1 MPYFKYSA
9 MLEERSE
16 EVEIMDD
23 LEISGE
29 VVFQTLRE
37 LNTINK
43 YLGGNRI
50 SVSAFQK
57 IAQNKEAIVLADLGC
72 GGGDI
77 MMEMAKWCKKKGIN
91 GSFLGVDANP
101 HIVQFAR
108 KNTSEFPE
116 IRFKAVNIFGD
127 ELKKEKPDLIHC
139 CLFTHHFSGDEL
151 VQLFRQFKDQARI
164 GVIINDL
171 QRHPIA
177 YWSIK
182 ILTRLFSKS
191 TMVRNDAAVSVARG
205 FKKNE
210 LVQILHQARI
220 TEYKLSWHW
229 AFRWKLIF

>member
-1 MPYFKYSA
+1 
-9 MLEERSE
+9 
-16 EVEIMDD
+16 MDD

-57 IAQNKEAIVLADLGC
+57 IAQNQESIVLADLGC

-77 MMEMAKWCKKKGIN
+77 MMEMAKWCRKKGIK

-101 HIVQFAR
+101 HIVEFAR
-108 KNTSEFPE
+108 ENAADFPE
-116 IRFKAVNIFGD
+116 IQFKAINIFGD
-127 ELKKEKPDLIHC
+127 ELKREEPDLIHC
-139 CLFTHHFSGDEL
+139 CLFTHHFSADEL
-151 VQLFRQFKDQARI
+151 AQLFRQFKDQARM

-171 QRHPIA
+171 QRHPMA

-205 FKKNE
+205 FKKRELIKILNE
-210 LVQILHQARI
+210 AGI
-220 TEYKLSWHW
+220 TEYELSWRW